1 MGVNFMGHKVKNI
14 KPLDDNVLMVTFF
27 DGTIKEYDVK
37 CLYGIFPQFRVFDVD
52 VDLFNQVKV
61 DTGGYGISWND
72 DLDLDADDIWEYG
85 KTIGQEKERDIA
97 LLFAQQLSDARA
109 KSGLTQKQLSEIT
122 GIYQADISK
131 IERGIGNPSLLTLK
145 RIADGIGVTLRV
157 ELIY

>member
-1 MGVNFMGHKVKNI
+1 MGHKVKSI
-14 KPLDDNVLMVTFF
+14 KPLENNVLIATFF

-37 CLYGIFPQFRVFDVD
+37 CLYGIFPQFRVFDIDGNLFGQVQVD
-52 VDLFNQVKV
+52 A
-61 DTGGYGISWND
+61 GGYGISWSD

-85 KTIGQEKERDIA
+85 KTVGQETEKDIA

-109 KSGLTQKQLSEIT
+109 KAGLTQKQLSEIT

-157 ELIY
+157 ELIS